1 MKSSWCNCIHTCRQI
16 YTYTK
21 TISDHI
27 YKLLWKLVL
36 SATYN
41 FKTNPIKQLA
51 LDFLAEVDKEELLK
65 HLNKQFKSYTSIYF
79 NWKDLRD

>member
-1 MKSSWCNCIHTCRQI
+1 M
-16 YTYTK
+16 
-21 TISDHI
+21 SDHI

-41 FKTNPIKQLA
+41 FKTNPIKQLT

-79 NWKDLRD
+79 ILTGRIWEMNEERKAGLNSWTSY

>member
-1 MKSSWCNCIHTCRQI
+1 
-16 YTYTK
+16 
-21 TISDHI
+21 
-27 YKLLWKLVL
+27 L

-41 FKTNPIKQLA
+41 FKTNPIKQLT

-79 NWKDLRD
+79 ILTGRIWEMRKEKQA